1 MRFVLPSGL
10 VLSAEGL
17 VIPDD
22 GQEAGW
28 AGLESDC
35 GQTSRQGPARVI
47 SPSISHW

>member
-17 VIPDD
+17 VSPED

-28 AGLESDC
+28 AGLESDG
-35 GQTSRQGPARVI
+35 GQSSRHGPAQVI